1 VAKETYGTDGQ
12 AGPITALEEI
22 ERLTLQAHGQGQRV
36 AELETTVRQL
46 QTALDSRLVIERANG
61 ILAERF
67 DLSIDDGFALL
78 RRAARTSRRPLQ
90 ALARDVVESPRQF
103 SPAEIVNA
111 IERYA

>member
-1 VAKETYGTDGQ
+1 VAKETYGTDGRG
-12 AGPITALEEI
+12 AITAL
-22 ERLTLQAHGQGQRV
+22 GQGQRI

-90 ALARDVVESPRQF
+90 ELARDVVESPRRF
-103 SPAEIVNA
+103 SPAEIVDA
-111 IERYA
+111 VERYS